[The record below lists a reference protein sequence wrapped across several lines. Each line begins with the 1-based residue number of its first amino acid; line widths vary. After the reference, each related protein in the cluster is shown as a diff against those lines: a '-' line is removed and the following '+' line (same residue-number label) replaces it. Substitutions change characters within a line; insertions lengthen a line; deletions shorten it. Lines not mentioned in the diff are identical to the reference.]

1 MMQKGFAQN
10 CKLIYFFFFFAFC
23 LSPSV
28 PVSFFFVLVPFSAVE
43 SAINESLRL
52 SSVSMNIR
60 VVQED
65 FCLRLNPHCSVCVR
79 KGDIV
84 TLYPQSTHLDP
95 EIYPDPEVS
104 I

>member
-1 MMQKGFAQN
+1 MIKNAEMFYR
-10 CKLIYFFFFFAFC
+10 KLQETRLSVNFFF
-23 LSPSV
+23 
-28 PVSFFFVLVPFSAVE
+28 LVPFSTVE

-52 SSVSMNIR
+52 SSISMNIR

-65 FCLRLNPHCSVCVR
+65 FCLRLDPHCSVCVR

-95 EIYPDPEVS
+95 DIYPNPQVTL
-104 I
+104 